1 VPAPAARD
9 RLSEVVSEGVS
20 GVRSSDAAQMDPG
33 IHPVTPDESRIDPA
47 GLAVGRRRRVWTISP
62 AVRSL
67 TGYDTRSSKS
77 PSLAPLM
84 NASISALV

>member
-1 VPAPAARD
+1 MAFGPVMRPRWIRGFI
-9 RLSEVVSEGVS
+9 RLP
-20 GVRSSDAAQMDPG
+20 QMNP
-33 IHPVTPDESRIDPA
+33 RIDPA